1 MLGITDPYI
10 WGAYAAC
17 ILTTAFCIIFGL
29 VKGRTTTAEE
39 EEETDD

>member
-1 MLGITDPYI
+1 MFGITDPYI

-29 VKGRTTTAEE
+29 VKGRTECTEE
-39 EEETDD
+39 EGEADD